1 MKVEKIKIG
10 QIGVGHPHAG
20 GKMQAFRKSEEYEVV
35 GVVEPDAK
43 LRKYAES
50 TGTYKDLPFLTEE
63 QLLNVN
69 GLQAVAVET
78 QVPDLLPTAETC
90 ITAGKHI
97 HLDKPAGLSLPH
109 FKRILDQAAKKHL
122 LIQMGYMFRYNP
134 GVVLL
139 RDLLKKG
146 WLGEPFEVHTVISK
160 KMDQSSRAK
169 LEPQPG
175 GMMFELGCHVIDLV
189 VQILGRPDQITPF
202 SQHASEIKDTLQ
214 DNMLAVFTYP
224 KALATVKSSCN
235 EVNGFDR
242 RHIVVCGS
250 EGTFHLQPFGRPAA
264 NLTLSKAKGKYR
276 KGQQAIKFPKYIR
289 YIDDVADMAQIIR
302 QEKVIDFSYEH
313 DFHVQECVLKAAGLP
328 VS

>member
-1 MKVEKIKIG
+1 MEKIKVG

-20 GKMQAFRKSEEYEVV
+20 GKMQALRKSAEYDVV
-35 GVVEPDAK
+35 GVVEPNAK

-50 TGTYKDLPFLTEE
+50 TGIYKDLPFLTEE
-63 QLLNVN
+63 QLLNVK

-78 QVPDLLPTAETC
+78 QVPDLLQTAETC
-90 ITAGKHI
+90 IAAGKHI
-97 HLDKPAGLSLPH
+97 HLDKPAGFSLPH
-109 FKRILDQAAKKHL
+109 FKQILDQAAQKHL
-122 LIQMGYMFRYNP
+122 LIQMGYMYRYNP
-134 GVVLL
+134 GIVLL

-160 KMDQSSRAK
+160 KIDKVSRAK

-189 VQILGRPDQITPF
+189 VQILGRPDQVTPF
-202 SQHASEIKDTLQ
+202 SQHASAIKDTLQ

-224 KALATVKSSCN
+224 KAFATVKSSCN
-235 EVNGFDR
+235 EVDGFNR

-250 EGTFHLQPFGRPAA
+250 EGTYHLQPFGRPAA
-264 NLTLSKAKGKYR
+264 SLTLENARGKYR
-276 KGQQAIKFPKYIR
+276 KGQQSIEFPRYTR
-289 YIDDVADMAQIIR
+289 YIDDVADMARVIR
-302 QEKVIDFSYEH
+302 REKDLDFSYQH
-313 DFHVQECVLKAAGLP
+313 DYSVQECVLKSAGLP

>member
-1 MKVEKIKIG
+1 MKQIKVG

-50 TGTYKDLPFLTEE
+50 TGIYQGLPFLTQE
-63 QLLNVN
+63 QLLNVE

-78 QVPDLLPTAETC
+78 LVPDLLSTAETC
-90 ITAGKHI
+90 IAAGKHI
-97 HLDKPAGLSLPH
+97 HLDKPAGLSLTH
-109 FKRILDQAAKKHL
+109 FKRILDQAAQKHL
-122 LIQMGYMFRYNP
+122 LLQMGYMYRYNP

-146 WLGEPFEVHTVISK
+146 WLGDPFEVHTVISK
-160 KMDQSSRAK
+160 KMDASSRTK

-189 VQILGRPDQITPF
+189 INVLGRPDQVTSF
-202 SQHASEIKDTLQ
+202 SQHASAMNDTLQ
-214 DNMLAVFTYP
+214 DNMLAVFRYP
-224 KALATVKSSCN
+224 QALATVKSSCN

-250 EGTFHLQPFGRPAA
+250 EGTFHLQPFGRPSAR
-264 NLTLSKAKGKYR
+264 LTLEKGKGKYR
-276 KGQQAIKFPKYIR
+276 KGQQTIAFPDYTR
-289 YIDDVADMAQIIR
+289 YTDDVADMARIIR
-302 QEKVIDFSYEH
+302 REKDIDFSYEH
-313 DFHVQECVLKAAGLP
+313 DYHVQEAVLKAAGLP
-328 VS
+328 LG

>member
-1 MKVEKIKIG
+1 MEKIKVG

-20 GKMQAFRKSEEYEVV
+20 GKMQALRKSAEYDVV
-35 GVVEPDAK
+35 GVVEPNAQ
-43 LRKYAES
+43 LRNYAES
-50 TGTYKDLPFLTEE
+50 TGIYKDLPFLTEE
-63 QLLNVN
+63 QLLNVK

-78 QVPDLLPTAETC
+78 QVPDLLQTAEKC
-90 ITAGKHI
+90 IAAGKHI
-97 HLDKPAGLSLPH
+97 HLDKPAGFSLPH
-109 FKRILDQAAKKHL
+109 FKRILDQAAQKHL
-122 LIQMGYMFRYNP
+122 LIQMGYMYRYNP

-160 KMDQSSRAK
+160 KMDKVSRAK

-189 VQILGRPDQITPF
+189 VQILGRPDQVTPF
-202 SQHASEIKDTLQ
+202 SQHASVIKDTLQ

-224 KALATVKSSCN
+224 KAIATVKSSCN
-235 EVNGFDR
+235 EVNGFNR

-264 NLTLSKAKGKYR
+264 SLTLENARGKYR
-276 KGQQAIKFPKYIR
+276 KGQQSIEFPRYTR
-289 YIDDVADMAQIIR
+289 YIDDVADMARVIR
-302 QEKVIDFSYEH
+302 REKDLDFSYQH
-313 DFHVQECVLKAAGLP
+313 DYFVQECVLKSAGLP

>member
-1 MKVEKIKIG
+1 MNKIKVG

-50 TGTYKDLPFLTEE
+50 TGIYQGLPFLTQE
-63 QLLNVN
+63 QLLNVE

-78 QVPDLLPTAETC
+78 LVPDLLPTAETC
-90 ITAGKHI
+90 IAAGKHI

-109 FKRILDQAAKKHL
+109 FKRILDQAAQKHL
-122 LIQMGYMFRYNP
+122 LLQMGYMYRYNP

-146 WLGEPFEVHTVISK
+146 WLGDPFEVHTVISK
-160 KMDQSSRAK
+160 KMDKASRAQ

-189 VQILGRPDQITPF
+189 VQILGRPDQVTPF
-202 SQHASEIKDTLQ
+202 SQHASSIDDTLQ
-214 DNMLAVFTYP
+214 DNTLAVFRYP

-264 NLTLSKAKGKYR
+264 TLTLANGKGKYR
-276 KGQQAIKFPKYIR
+276 KGQQTIEFPGYTR
-289 YIDDVADMAQIIR
+289 YTDDVADMARIIR
-302 QEKVIDFSYEH
+302 REKDIDFSYEH
-313 DFHVQECVLKAAGLP
+313 DYHVQESVLKAAGLP
-328 VS
+328 IG

>member
-1 MKVEKIKIG
+1 MVKIKVG

-20 GKMQAFRKSEEYEVV
+20 GKMQAFRKSEEFEVV
-35 GVVEPDAK
+35 GIVEPDAK

-50 TGTYKDLPFLTEE
+50 TGIYQGLPFLTKE
-63 QLLNVN
+63 QLLNTK

-78 QVPDLLPTAETC
+78 SVPDLLSTAESC
-90 ITAGKHI
+90 ISAGKHI

-109 FKRILDQAAKKHL
+109 FKRILDQAAQKHL
-122 LIQMGYMFRYNP
+122 LIQMGYMYRYNP
-134 GVVLL
+134 GIVLL

-160 KMDQSSRAK
+160 KMDQPSRAK

-189 VQILGRPDQITPF
+189 VQILGRPAHITPF
-202 SQHASEIKDTLQ
+202 TQHASAINDTLQ

-264 NLTLSKAKGKYR
+264 GLTLSKAKGKYQ
-276 KGQQAIKFPKYIR
+276 KGQQAISLPKYTR
-289 YIDDVADMAQIIR
+289 YIDDVADMARIVR
-302 QEKVIDFSYEH
+302 REKEIDFSYEH
-313 DFHVQECVLKAAGLP
+313 DYHVQECVLKAAGLS

>member
-1 MKVEKIKIG
+1 MKKIKVG

-20 GKMQAFRKSEEYEVV
+20 GKMQAFRKSDEYEVV
-35 GVVEPDAK
+35 GVVEPDPE

-50 TGTYKDLPFLTEE
+50 TGIYQGLPFLTQE
-63 QLLNVN
+63 QLLNIE

-78 QVPDLLPTAETC
+78 LVPDLLTTAETC
-90 ITAGKHI
+90 IAAGKHI

-109 FKRILDQAAKKHL
+109 FKRILDQAAQKHL
-122 LIQMGYMFRYNP
+122 LLQMGYMYRYNP
-134 GVVLL
+134 GIVLL

-160 KMDQSSRAK
+160 KMDANSRKK

-189 VQILGRPDQITPF
+189 VQILGRPEQVTAF
-202 SQHASEIKDTLQ
+202 AQHASAIDDRLQ

-224 KALATVKSSCN
+224 QALATVKSSCN

-264 NLTLSKAKGKYR
+264 TLTLSNAKGKYR
-276 KGQQAIKFPKYIR
+276 KGQQEIKFDGYTR
-289 YIDDVADMAQIIR
+289 YIDDVADMARIIR
-302 QEKVIDFSYEH
+302 REKDLDFSYDH
-313 DFHVQECVLKAAGLP
+313 DYHVQETVLKAAGLP
-328 VS
+328 VG

>member
-1 MKVEKIKIG
+1 MEKIKVG

-35 GVVEPDAK
+35 GVVEPNAQ

-50 TGTYKDLPFLTEE
+50 TGIYKELPFLTEE
-63 QLLNVN
+63 QLLNVK

-78 QVPDLLPTAETC
+78 QVPDLLRTAETC
-90 ITAGKHI
+90 IAAGKHI

-109 FKRILDQAAKKHL
+109 FKRILDQAAQKHL
-122 LIQMGYMFRYNP
+122 LIQMGYMYRYNP
-134 GVVLL
+134 GIVLL

-146 WLGEPFEVHTVISK
+146 WLGEPFEVHTIISK
-160 KMDQSSRAK
+160 KMDAVSRAK
-169 LEPQPG
+169 LESQPG

-189 VQILGRPDQITPF
+189 VQILGRPDQVTSF
-202 SQHASEIKDTLQ
+202 SQHASAMKDTLQ

-264 NLTLSKAKGKYR
+264 SLSLSNAKGKYR
-276 KGQQAIKFPKYIR
+276 KGQQSIEFPR
-289 YIDDVADMAQIIR
+289 YTRYMDDVADMARVIR
-302 QEKVIDFSYEH
+302 RDKDLDFSYEH
-313 DFHVQECVLKAAGLP
+313 DYFVQECVLKSAGLP
-328 VS
+328 IG

>member
-1 MKVEKIKIG
+1 VNKIKVG

-35 GVVEPDAK
+35 GVVEPDDQ
-43 LRKYAES
+43 RRNYAES
-50 TGTYKDLPFLTEE
+50 TGIYKGLPFLTEE
-63 QLLNVN
+63 QLLNID

-78 QVPDLLPTAETC
+78 VVPDLLDTAETC
-90 ITAGKHI
+90 IAAGKHI

-134 GVVLL
+134 GIVLL

-146 WLGEPFEVHTVISK
+146 WLGDPFEVHTVMSK
-160 KMDQSSRAK
+160 KMDKTSRAK

-175 GMMFELGCHVIDLV
+175 GTMLELGCHVIDLV
-189 VQILGRPDQITPF
+189 IQILGRPEEVTAF
-202 SQHASEIKDTLQ
+202 SQHASAIDDALQ
-214 DNMLAVFTYP
+214 DNMLAVFSYP
-224 KALATVKSSCN
+224 KALATIKSSCN

-250 EGTFHLQPFGRPAA
+250 EGTFHLQSFGKPAA
-264 NLTLSKAKGKYR
+264 SLTLSNGRGKYR
-276 KGQQAIKFPKYIR
+276 KGQQDINFTGYTR
-289 YIDDVADMAQIIR
+289 YRDDVADMARIIR
-302 QEKVIDFSYEH
+302 REKDIDFSYEH
-313 DFHVQECVLKAAGLP
+313 DYFVQECVLKASKLP
-328 VS
+328 TT

>member
-1 MKVEKIKIG
+1 MKKIKVG

-20 GKMQAFRKSEEYEVV
+20 GKMQAFRKSDEYEVV
-35 GVVEPDAK
+35 GVVEPDPK

-50 TGTYKDLPFLTEE
+50 TGIYQGLPFLTQE
-63 QLLNVN
+63 QLLNID

-78 QVPDLLPTAETC
+78 LVPDLLTTAETC
-90 ITAGKHI
+90 IAAGKHI

-109 FKRILDQAAKKHL
+109 FKQILDQAAQKHL
-122 LIQMGYMFRYNP
+122 LLQMGYMYRYNP
-134 GVVLL
+134 GIVLL

-160 KMDQSSRAK
+160 KMDVNSRAK

-189 VQILGRPDQITPF
+189 VQILGRPEQVTAF
-202 SQHASEIKDTLQ
+202 SQHASEIDDTLQ
-214 DNMLAVFTYP
+214 DNMLAVFSYP

-264 NLTLSKAKGKYR
+264 SLTLSTAKGKFR
-276 KGQQAIKFPKYIR
+276 KGKQDIKFDGYTR
-289 YIDDVADMAQIIR
+289 YKDDVADMAQIIR
-302 QEKVIDFSYEH
+302 HEKDIDFSYDH
-313 DFHVQECVLKAAGLP
+313 DYHVQETVLKAAGLS
-328 VS
+328 VD

>member
-1 MKVEKIKIG
+1 MEKIKVG

-20 GKMQAFRKSEEYEVV
+20 GKMQALRKSAEYDVV
-35 GVVEPDAK
+35 GVVEPNAQ

-50 TGTYKDLPFLTEE
+50 TGIYKDLPFLTEE
-63 QLLNVN
+63 QLLNVK

-78 QVPDLLPTAETC
+78 QVPDLLQTAETC
-90 ITAGKHI
+90 IAAGKHI
-97 HLDKPAGLSLPH
+97 HLDKPAGFSLPH
-109 FKRILDQAAKKHL
+109 FKQILDLAAQKHL
-122 LIQMGYMFRYNP
+122 LIQMGYMYRYNP
-134 GVVLL
+134 GIVLL

-160 KMDQSSRAK
+160 KMDKVSRAK

-189 VQILGRPDQITPF
+189 VQILGRPDQVTPF
-202 SQHASEIKDTLQ
+202 SQHASAIKDTLQ

-224 KALATVKSSCN
+224 KAIATVKSSCN
-235 EVNGFDR
+235 EVDGFNR

-250 EGTFHLQPFGRPAA
+250 EGTYHLQPFGRPAA
-264 NLTLSKAKGKYR
+264 SLTLENARGKYR
-276 KGQQAIKFPKYIR
+276 KGQQSIEFPRYTR
-289 YIDDVADMAQIIR
+289 YIDDVADMARVIR
-302 QEKVIDFSYEH
+302 REKDLDFSYQH
-313 DFHVQECVLKAAGLP
+313 DYSVQECVLKSAGLP

>member
-1 MKVEKIKIG
+1 VKKIKVG

-50 TGTYKDLPFLTEE
+50 TGVYQGLPFLTEE
-63 QLLNVN
+63 QLLNVE
-69 GLQAVAVET
+69 GLQAIAVET
-78 QVPDLLPTAETC
+78 LVPDLLPTAETC
-90 ITAGKHI
+90 IAAGKHI

-109 FKRILDQAAKKHL
+109 FKRILDQAAQKHL
-122 LIQMGYMFRYNP
+122 LVQMGYMYRYNP
-134 GVVLL
+134 GIVLL

-160 KMDQSSRAK
+160 KMDESSRAK

-189 VQILGRPDQITPF
+189 VEILGRPDQVTAF
-202 SQHASEIKDTLQ
+202 SQHASAIQDRLQ
-214 DNMLAVFTYP
+214 DNMLAVFSYP

-264 NLTLSKAKGKYR
+264 SLTLSNGRGKYR
-276 KGQQAIKFPKYIR
+276 KGQQTIEFPR
-289 YIDDVADMAQIIR
+289 YTRYADDVADMARIIR
-302 QEKVIDFSYEH
+302 REKDIDFSYDH
-313 DFHVQECVLKAAGLP
+313 DYHVQESVLKAAGLP
-328 VS
+328 IS

>member
-1 MKVEKIKIG
+1 MNKIKVG

-20 GKMQAFRKSEEYEVV
+20 GKMQAFRKSEEYEVI
-35 GVVEPDAK
+35 GVVEPDAR
-43 LRKYAES
+43 LRKAAES
-50 TGTYKDLPFLTEE
+50 TGTYQGLPFMTEE
-63 QLLNVN
+63 QLLNID

-78 QVPDLLPTAETC
+78 LVPDLLRTAETC
-90 ITAGKHI
+90 IAAGKHI

-122 LIQMGYMFRYNP
+122 LLQMGYMYRYNP

-139 RDLLKKG
+139 NDLLQKG

-160 KMDQSSRAK
+160 KMDEPSRAK

-189 VQILGRPDQITPF
+189 VQILGRPEQVTAF
-202 SQHASEIKDTLQ
+202 SQHASAINDTLQ
-214 DNMLAVFTYP
+214 DNMLAVFSYP

-235 EVNGFDR
+235 EVNGFAR

-250 EGTFHLQPFGRPAA
+250 EGTFHLQPFGKPTAS
-264 NLTLSKAKGKYR
+264 LTLSNGRGKYR
-276 KGQQAIKFPKYIR
+276 KGEQEIKFAGYTR
-289 YIDDVADMAQIIR
+289 YKDDVADMARIIR
-302 QEKVIDFSYEH
+302 REKDIDFSYDH
-313 DFHVQECVLKAAGLP
+313 DYFVQESVLKAAKLP
-328 VS
+328 LS